1 MIITKEESQDKA
13 SRKLDKVLR
22 SKSKKKP
29 LHEETWDELCRRG
42 ANLAEQMEW
51 LNLKKKQKQKY
62 DEHHS

>member
-1 MIITKEESQDKA
+1 MINNQANQEKLG
-13 SRKLDKVLR
+13 RKLDKSLHK
-22 SKSKKKP
+22 KSKRKP
-29 LHEETWDELCRRG
+29 LHEESWDELCRRG